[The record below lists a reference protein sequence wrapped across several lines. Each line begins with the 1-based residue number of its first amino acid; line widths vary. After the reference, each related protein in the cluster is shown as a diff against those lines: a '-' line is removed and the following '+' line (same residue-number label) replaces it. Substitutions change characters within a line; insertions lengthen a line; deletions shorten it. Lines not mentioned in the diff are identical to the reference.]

1 MDTSFFSNANWL
13 AIAVAAVAYFMVGGL
28 WYSKALF
35 GKAWIRST
43 GFDMNNPEAKK
54 GVGGVMALTFILEF
68 IICTALAMLVYKLM
82 LIGGVISG
90 IKLGLLTGICFS
102 AVVICISYL
111 YQQRPKTLSLI
122 DGGYHVVGNVVAAV
136 ILCIW

>member
-35 GKAWIRST
+35 GRAWVRTT

-54 GVGGVMALTFILEF
+54 GLGGVMALTFILEF
-68 IICTALAMLVYKLM
+68 IEAQFMLNK
-82 LIGGVISG
+82 
-90 IKLGLLTGICFS
+90 
-102 AVVICISYL
+102 
-111 YQQRPKTLSLI
+111 
-122 DGGYHVVGNVVAAV
+122 
-136 ILCIW
+136 